1 MCSLHIYMR
10 FMEVKVLQTTYNIKC
25 LYNLTVS
32 NQKNDFTKSYK
43 AANTLQMFFDRKLKL
58 QVQ

>member
-1 MCSLHIYMR
+1 MR

-58 QVQ
+58 QDQ